1 MRKAIILLSGGVDST
16 TCLALAKEEY
26 DEIIAVS
33 IDYGQTHKRELEAA
47 EKICQYYKTP
57 HKVIDLKD
65 IFKSSKSSLNAN
77 SGITITEGD
86 YKDQTLSKQ
95 INTEVEF
102 RNGIFISIM
111 ASLALQFKAEAIFYG
126 AHKDD
131 SGAIYAD
138 CSDEFIDKIT
148 ELVSIGTKNKV
159 SLITPFK
166 NYTKADIVK
175 KGLELNVPYK
185 LTYSCYKGGEKPCGK
200 CGTCIDRK
208 KAFKANGIYDI
219 E

>member
-1 MRKAIILLSGGVDST
+1 MSKAIVLLSGGVDST
-16 TCLALAKEEY
+16 TCLAIAKKKY
-26 DEIIAVS
+26 KKIIAVS
-33 IDYGQTHKRELEAA
+33 IDYGQTHKRELKAA
-47 EKICQYYKTP
+47 EDICKYYNIE
-57 HKVIDLKD
+57 HRVIDLKN
-65 IFKSSKSSLNAN
+65 IFIGSNSSLNSAN
-77 SGITITEGD
+77 HIEITEGD
-86 YKDQTLSKQ
+86 YKDQTLAKQ

-111 ASLALQFKAEAIFYG
+111 ASLALQFKAQAIYYG

-138 CSDEFIDKIT
+138 CSDEFIDTIT
-148 ELVSIGTKNKV
+148 TLVKIGTKNKV
-159 SLITPFK
+159 TLETPFK

-175 KGLELNVPYK
+175 EGIKLKVPYK

-208 KAFKANGIYDI
+208 KAFNKNGIYDI
-219 E
+219 D